1 MSVKKKSGPKE
12 IVDPKKFETK
22 KIWCQKRF
30 ESQKCLGQQNFCVQK
45 ILDTFAKRLL
55 GETNFEAKKNWG
67 QKMLGPKKWVK
78 NDRSKRIWAK
88 YILWG
93 KMGSQKYWP

>member
-1 MSVKKKSGPKE
+1 MSVKKKSGTKE

-30 ESQKCLGQQNFCVQK
+30 ESQKCLGQQHFCVQK

-55 GETNFEAKKNWG
+55 GKQIINIYDDQNKTN
-67 QKMLGPKKWVK
+67 
-78 NDRSKRIWAK
+78 
-88 YILWG
+88 
-93 KMGSQKYWP
+93 

>member
-1 MSVKKKSGPKE
+1 MSVRKKSGPKE
-12 IVDPKKFETK
+12 IVDPKKLETK
-22 KIWCQKRF
+22 KSGVKKGLNPKNVW
-30 ESQKCLGQQNFCVQK
+30 VQK

-93 KMGSQKYWP
+93 KMGSQKYWA

>member
-45 ILDTFAKRLL
+45 ILDTFAKII
-55 GETNFEAKKNWG
+55 GETNFGAKKNWG
-67 QKMLGPKKWVK
+67 QKMLGPK
-78 NDRSKRIWAK
+78 
-88 YILWG
+88 
-93 KMGSQKYWP
+93 